1 MLRRITGL
9 RDGVQWPEIGD
20 EIDLPEWE
28 ATGLQISGVVEVV
41 ETRPASAV
49 DDVPGGDVAEPA
61 EGSVV
66 PSAGPS
72 PATKRRKA

>member
-66 PSAGPS
+66 PSAGTP